1 MIFLDKP
8 KVKIVLG
15 ANYGDEG
22 KGLVTHYFSDKAR
35 DNGPVL
41 NILFNGGP
49 QRGHTVEYSNGLRH
63 VFHHFGS
70 GFFDGTDTYFDSHFM
85 LNPIF
90 FNKELKDLK
99 AKYERFFG
107 DPWIIF
113 GPEPMFEAHV
123 DCRVTTPYDSIINQI
138 VEQSRGKGRYGS
150 CGYGIW
156 ETQKRYEYWSESLPI
171 LRMADLSPEKLRIH
185 LNRLRQEYVPYRL
198 EQYHLTEIPSDYKEL
213 LESDELME
221 SYISDFYEMCKH
233 LHLVPSLRHL
243 CRTNWYETLI
253 FEGGQGL
260 ALDEDNYIM
269 RPHVTASSTG
279 CKVPMQEIADISDQ
293 VEIIYVTR
301 PYFTRHGAGPFPTEC
316 SKEELGVDICD
327 PTNIPNPY
335 QGTMRLGKFNL
346 SEMRGRIIHDLG
358 KPDYIPGKDAPFVSL
373 FITQMN
379 KADEEFR
386 LITFP
391 KLKSEFDYIYIS
403 RSPIVSKE
411 SIEEL

>member
-49 QRGHTVEYSNGLRH
+49 QRGHTVEYKNGLRH

-70 GFFDGTDTYFDSHFM
+70 GFFDGADTYFDSHFM

-99 AKYERFFG
+99 SKYEHFFG
-107 DPWIIF
+107 DPWID
-113 GPEPMFEAHV
+113 PVFEAHI
-123 DCRVTTPYDSIINQI
+123 DCRVTTPWDSMINQI
-138 VEQSRGKGRYGS
+138 VEKSRGDKCHGS

-156 ETQKRYEYWSESLPI
+156 ETEQRYKTYCSASLMKMAHMGYEELHDYLGEIRSKYFPKKLQTYGISKIPEEYKSICYS
-171 LRMADLSPEKLRIH
+171 S
-185 LNRLRQEYVPYRL
+185 
-198 EQYHLTEIPSDYKEL
+198 
-213 LESDELME
+213 ELME
-221 SYISDFYEMCKH
+221 SYISDFRKMCKH

-243 CRTNWYETLI
+243 CRKNWYETLI

-316 SKEELGVDICD
+316 SKEDLGIDICD
-327 PTNIPNPY
+327 PTNVSNPY
-335 QGTMRLGKFNL
+335 QGPLRVGKFNL

-358 KPDYIPGKDAPFVSL
+358 KPDYISGKDAPFVSL

-379 KADEEFR
+379 KAPEEFR
-386 LITFP
+386 ALTFP

-403 RSPIVSKE
+403 RSPIASKE
-411 SIEEL
+411 SIEKL

>member
-1 MIFLDKP
+1 MDKP

-22 KGLVTHYFSDKAR
+22 KGLATHYFSSEAAKD
-35 DNGPVL
+35 GPVL

-70 GFFDGTDTYFDSHFM
+70 GFFDGADTYFDSHFM

-99 AKYERFFG
+99 AKYEHFFG
-107 DPWIIF
+107 DPWFDPIF
-113 GPEPMFEAHV
+113 HAHP
-123 DCRVTTPYDSIINQI
+123 DCRVITPWDSMINQI
-138 VEQSRGKGRYGS
+138 VEKSRGKKRHGS

-156 ETQKRYEYWSESLPI
+156 ETEQRYKNWAASVPLNMMAYMNNQQLDDYLNDIRHVYFPQRLFEYGI
-171 LRMADLSPEKLRIH
+171 
-185 LNRLRQEYVPYRL
+185 
-198 EQYHLTEIPSDYKEL
+198 TEIPDEYKAICY
-213 LESDELME
+213 SCKLME
-221 SYISDFYEMCKH
+221 TYIADFRKMCKH

-243 CRTNWYETLI
+243 TRVDAYETLI

-260 ALDEDNYIM
+260 ALDEDNYAM
-269 RPHVTASSTG
+269 RPYVTASSTG

-316 SKEELGVDICD
+316 SKEDLGIDICD

-335 QGTMRLGKFNL
+335 QGTLRVGKFDL
-346 SEMRGRIIHDLG
+346 SEMRGRIVHDLG
-358 KPDYIPGKDAPFVSL
+358 KPDYILGKDAPFVSL
-373 FITQMN
+373 FITHMGN
-379 KADEEFR
+379 PPDEFR
-386 LITFP
+386 LITFT
-391 KLKSEFDYIYIS
+391 KLHSEFD
-403 RSPIVSKE
+403 
-411 SIEEL
+411 

>member
-1 MIFLDKP
+1 MIFVDKS

-22 KGLVTHYFSDKAR
+22 KGLVTHYFSSEAAKD
-35 DNGPVL
+35 GPVL

-70 GFFDGTDTYFDSHFM
+70 GFFDGADTYFDSHFM

-99 AKYERFFG
+99 SKYEHFFG
-107 DPWIIF
+107 DPWFNPI
-113 GPEPMFEAHV
+113 FEAHV
-123 DCRVTTPYDSIINQI
+123 DCRVITPWDSMINQI
-138 VEQSRGKGRYGS
+138 IEKSRGDKCHGS

-156 ETQKRYEYWSESLPI
+156 ETEQRYKNHAVSAPLNSMAYMNNEQLHLYLEEIRWTYLPQ
-171 LRMADLSPEKLRIH
+171 
-185 LNRLRQEYVPYRL
+185 RLWTYGIS
-198 EQYHLTEIPSDYKEL
+198 EIPEEYK
-213 LESDELME
+213 SICYSSELME
-221 SYISDFYEMCKH
+221 NYISDFRKMCRH

-243 CRTNWYETLI
+243 CRTSQYETLI

-260 ALDEDNYIM
+260 ALDEDNYVM

-293 VEIIYVTR
+293 VEIVYVTR

-316 SKEELGVDICD
+316 SKEDLGIDICD

-335 QGTMRLGKFNL
+335 QGTLRVGKFDL
-346 SEMRGRIIHDLG
+346 SEMRGRIVHDLG
-358 KPDYIPGKDAPFVSL
+358 KPNYIPGKDAPFVSL
-373 FITQMN
+373 FITHMGNPPQ
-379 KADEEFR
+379 DFQ
-386 LITFP
+386 TFDLP
-391 KLKSEFDYIYIS
+391 KLKSEFDNVYIS
-403 RSPIVSKE
+403 RS
-411 SIEEL
+411 SIIDRGSIQQL

>member
-1 MIFLDKP
+1 MIFVDKP

-22 KGLVTHYFSDKAR
+22 KGLVTHYFSSEAAKD
-35 DNGPVL
+35 GPVL

-49 QRGHTVEYSNGLRH
+49 QRGHTVEYANGLRH

-70 GFFDGTDTYFDSHFM
+70 GFFDGADTYFDSHFM

-99 AKYERFFG
+99 SKYEHFFG
-107 DPWIIF
+107 DPWFNPI
-113 GPEPMFEAHV
+113 FEAHA

-138 VEQSRGKGRYGS
+138 VEQSRGNGRYGS

-156 ETQKRYEYWSESLPI
+156 ETQKRYENWPESLPI
-171 LRMADLSPEKLRIH
+171 FRMADLEPGKLRAH
-185 LNRLRQEYVPYRL
+185 LNHLRQKYVPYRL
-198 EQYHLTEIPSDYKEL
+198 EQYHLTDISSEYKEL
-213 LESDELME
+213 LTSDDLME

-260 ALDEDNYIM
+260 ALDEDNYAM

-279 CKVPMQEIADISDQ
+279 CKVPMREIADISDQ

-316 SKEELGVDICD
+316 SKEDLGIDICD

-335 QGTMRLGKFNL
+335 QGVLRVGKFDL
-346 SEMRGRIIHDLG
+346 SEMRGRIVHDLG
-358 KPDYIPGKDAPFVSL
+358 KPDYISGKDAPFVSL
-373 FITQMN
+373 FITHMGNPPQ
-379 KADEEFR
+379 DFQ
-386 LITFP
+386 TFDLP
-391 KLKSEFDYIYIS
+391 KLKSEFDNVYIS
-403 RSPIVSKE
+403 RSSVIGRG
-411 SIEEL
+411 SIQQL

>member
-1 MIFLDKP
+1 MDKP

-22 KGLVTHYFSDKAR
+22 KGLVTHYFSSEAAKD
-35 DNGPVL
+35 GPVL

-63 VFHHFGS
+63 VFHHYGS
-70 GFFDGTDTYFDSHFM
+70 GFFDGADTYFDSHFM

-99 AKYERFFG
+99 SKYEHFFG
-107 DPWIIF
+107 DPWFNPI
-113 GPEPMFEAHV
+113 FEAHV
-123 DCRVTTPYDSIINQI
+123 DCRITTPYDSIINQI
-138 VEQSRGKGRYGS
+138 VEQSRGKRRYGS

-156 ETQKRYEYWSESLPI
+156 ETQKRYEYWPESLPI

-185 LNRLRQEYVPYRL
+185 LNRLRQQYVPYRL
-198 EQYHLTEIPSDYKEL
+198 EQYHLTDIPSEYKEL
-213 LESDELME
+213 LISDDLME

-233 LHLVPSLRHL
+233 LHLVPSLQHL
-243 CRTNWYETLI
+243 TRVNAYETLI

-260 ALDEDNYIM
+260 ALDEDNYVM

-293 VEIIYVTR
+293 VEIVYVTR

-316 SKEELGVDICD
+316 NKENLGIDICD

-335 QGTMRLGKFNL
+335 QGSLRVGKFDL
-346 SEMRGRIIHDLG
+346 SEMRGRIVHDLR

-373 FITQMN
+373 FITHMGNPPQ
-379 KADEEFR
+379 DFQ
-386 LITFP
+386 TFDLP
-391 KLKSEFDYIYIS
+391 KLKSEFDNVYIS
-403 RSPIVSKE
+403 RSSVIGRG
-411 SIEEL
+411 SIQQL